1 MDSPGASSAGSTDRL
16 TLESGRLAEIV
27 AATAVAIGLW
37 LRLRIA
43 SGTYLN
49 PDEAIFFFA
58 GSVDTV
64 KELFDNIVRSQ
75 HAPLPLVL
83 LHFIEPVNSSELAL
97 RLPSLIAGSLFPWV
111 VYRWLGAIWSRTAGL
126 MALVV
131 LTFSPA
137 LVSLSAQARG
147 YTLVLLL
154 AALALRLLDSGVA
167 ARSGTRIIAS
177 AICVALAVMTEFSGA
192 MFAAGAGVYFLAR
205 LADRLPGRL
214 VVVWALGQVMVAAI
228 AVALYLTIAAP
239 HVAADAVNPNGVS
252 DLFVGAYR
260 QPGENLLVFLAGGTA
275 RQFSFLFGSHVAGLL
290 AMPMFAVALVGLCRQ
305 RRYALAA
312 LLATPILVAWA
323 GVGLSHPFGRTRHTA
338 ILSLVVASG
347 VAIGTELVLR
357 RRTVLVA
364 LALPVVM
371 TVTGWPDVND
381 IAPSRHRR
389 ESMLAAIRYLQT
401 VVPPDGVLF
410 TDRETGLI
418 LRYYLRDD
426 QHPLPNWQ
434 LLREVQLGNLYMV
447 ANRNWDFADAE
458 TFAADLAW
466 LRQLLG
472 NGSNRPIWIADG
484 GSTAVLRPDLLRRYP
499 KLTLPEARTFDGA
512 VDVFRLPPDL

>member
-1 MDSPGASSAGSTDRL
+1 MERSDASAFQSTDRV
-16 TLESGRLAEIV
+16 TLESGRLSDIV
-27 AATAVAIGLW
+27 AAAAVAIGLW

-43 SGTYLN
+43 TGTYLN

-58 GSVDTV
+58 GSVDTF

-75 HAPLPLVL
+75 HAPLPIVL
-83 LHFIEPVNSSELAL
+83 LHFIEPINSSELAL
-97 RLPSLIAGSLFPWV
+97 RVPALIAGSLFPWV
-111 VYRWLGAIWSRTAGL
+111 VYRWLGEIWSRTAGL

-147 YTLVLLL
+147 YTLVLLF
-154 AALALRLLDSGVA
+154 AALALRWLDAGVA
-167 ARSGTRIIAS
+167 ARSGMRIIAS

-192 MFAAGAGVYFLAR
+192 MFAVGAAAYFLIR
-205 LADRLPGRL
+205 LRDRLPGRL
-214 VVVWALGQVMVAAI
+214 VVVWAIGQAAAAAI
-228 AVALYLTIAAP
+228 AVALYLTIAVP
-239 HVAADAVNPNGVS
+239 HVTADAVNPNGVS
-252 DLFVGAYR
+252 HLFVGAYR
-260 QPGENLLVFLAGGTA
+260 QPGENLLVFLATATA

-290 AMPMFAVALVGLCRQ
+290 AMPMFAAALVGLCLKK
-305 RRYALAA
+305 RYALAA
-312 LLATPILVAWA
+312 LLVTPILVAWA
-323 GVGLSHPFGRTRHTA
+323 GVALAHPFGRTRHTA

-357 RRTVLVA
+357 RRTRLLIAV
-364 LALPVVM
+364 LPVVM

-381 IAPSRHRR
+381 IAPGRHRR
-389 ESMLAAIRYLQT
+389 DSMLAAIRYLQT

-418 LRYYLRDD
+418 LRYYLRDE
-426 QHPLPNWQ
+426 QPLPNWQ

-447 ANRNWDFADAE
+447 ANRNWDFGDAE
-458 TFAADLAW
+458 TFADDLAW

-472 NGSNRPIWIADG
+472 TGSNRSIWIADG
-484 GSTAVLRPDLLRRYP
+484 GSTIVLRPDLLRRYP
-499 KLTLPEARTFDGA
+499 QLTLPEARTFDGA